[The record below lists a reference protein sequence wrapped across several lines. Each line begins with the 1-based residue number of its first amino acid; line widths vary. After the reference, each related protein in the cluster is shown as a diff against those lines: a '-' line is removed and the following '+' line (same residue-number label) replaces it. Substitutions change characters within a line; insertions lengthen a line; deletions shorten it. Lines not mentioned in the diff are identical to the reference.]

1 MTELHTLD
9 LSYNELTS
17 FSSDEYNFTFPRNLT
32 SLFISNNKLQHL
44 QFELFSNPDSLKM
57 IDLQNNSIEFFDSK
71 LLMKVN
77 DGLNLYIAGMYV
89 CLSYLKLCRYKT
101 IENL

>member
-17 FSSDEYNFTFPRNLT
+17 FSSDDYNFTFPENLT
-32 SLFISNNKLQHL
+32 SLFISNNKLQNL
-44 QFELFSNPDSLKM
+44 QIELFGNPDSLKI

-71 LLMKVN
+71 LLTKVS
-77 DGLNLYIAGMYV
+77 DGLNLYIAGMCD
-89 CLSYLKLCRYKT
+89 CLLSFRTRSIKGKNM
-101 IENL
+101 I